1 MRNLDFSPNAPELM
15 LDIYSP
21 LSGGVDKRF
30 DRWTPGSN
38 VRFTNQGMP
47 LSYLTGDNNFWTT
60 PEGKI
65 ILKRVGDYP
74 TTLK

>member
-1 MRNLDFSPNAPELM
+1 MPVANSSQFIPK
-15 LDIYSP
+15 
-21 LSGGVDKRF
+21 LSCDKAL
-30 DRWTPGSN
+30 
-38 VRFTNQGMP
+38 VFTNQGMP
-47 LSYLTGDNNFWTT
+47 LSYLTGDNNFLTT